1 MRLDADAVRLVLK
14 ETAGLARQPRKDTT
28 LFVVPISLVRIIVE
42 VVRIIV
48 DVAKV
53 LQRSIYHAL

>member
-14 ETAGLARQPRKDTT
+14 ETAELARRPRKDETHQ
-28 LFVVPISLVRIIVE
+28 FVALISLVRIIVE

-53 LQRSIYHAL
+53 V